1 MKNENEI
8 KRAFAMEVI
17 EWIKECKNSVFALSA
32 SELEL
37 KMLQGFQRKTESLLP
52 KEEEVD
58 WSNASELDKLKYAA
72 KTYKKGSRV
81 VSPYQNIIFTVAT
94 KEYVTPQDDDWV
106 NGIFY
111 KGNNGNILAMRED
124 VFTGEYLFYYGK
136 WAEIVEPEN
145 KNESDEV
152 KDIITTEM
160 VIKAQQAVLA
170 NHRDA
175 LANPNYAID
184 FINSLKQPTLEQRA
198 RKKAEE
204 MYYKIESSQEAIYQ
218 ALLIDPKTL

>member
-17 EWIKECKNSVFALSA
+17 EFIDEMIKECIN
-32 SELEL
+32 E
-37 KMLQGFQRKTESLLP
+37 GFNTSKFKLTLDFVQSLLP